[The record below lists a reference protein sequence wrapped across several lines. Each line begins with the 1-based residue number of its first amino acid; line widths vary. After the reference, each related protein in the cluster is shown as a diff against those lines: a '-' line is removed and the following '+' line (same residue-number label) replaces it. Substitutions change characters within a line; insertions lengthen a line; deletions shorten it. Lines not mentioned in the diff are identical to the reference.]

1 MSDIK
6 RLGKVEHEI
15 TEMRIGGGGATVY
28 YEQVTVTSN
37 AYMCLGCGLAWA
49 IKWHASKCEDRN
61 HATVWEQRYGGYTEN
76 GIYKGYTAYERRALK
91 RLPIP
96 IPT

>member
-15 TEMRIGGGGATVY
+15 TEMRFSGDAMNVSY
-28 YEQVTVTSN
+28 VQVTVTSN

-49 IKWHASKCEDRN
+49 IKWHSKSCEDRN
-61 HATVWEQRYGGYTEN
+61 HVPVWEQRYGGYSEN
-76 GIYKGYTAYERRALK
+76 GIHKGYTAYERRALK
-91 RLPIP
+91 RFPIP
-96 IPT
+96 AVP